1 MNVQRRLREIR
12 LLLAISVGV
21 FCACSCVLSMANSYY
36 LARFNL
42 DSYTRDLQGWEA
54 CRQARPSY
62 YRANTEAVDSCLK
75 GLDAAR
81 DNFWVRL
88 SSGQRAGLFILA
100 GLGGTVGGYVTT
112 WAVASL
118 GGLAIGKLFRW
129 LAFAVRRPA
138 SRHVEA
144 QAPAA
149 EDQGP
154 TVEPSK
160 KTTGGF
166 MRFAGRAN
174 SPDLSAAECD
184 GSKVCGSGSPAR

>member
-1 MNVQRRLREIR
+1 MNVQHRLREIR

-36 LARFNL
+36 LARSNL

-54 CRQARPSY
+54 CRQARPAY

-88 SSGQRAGLFILA
+88 STGQRAGLFILA
-100 GLGGTVGGYVTT
+100 GLGGTVGGYLAT
-112 WAVASL
+112 WAVIWFV
-118 GGLAIGKLFRW
+118 GLAIGKLFRW
-129 LAFAVRRPA
+129 LVFAVRRPA
-138 SRHVEA
+138 SQHVEA

-149 EDQGP
+149 EDRDP
-154 TVEPSK
+154 TVEPSEK
-160 KTTGGF
+160 STGSF
-166 MRFAGRAN
+166 ARFASRA
-174 SPDLSAAECD
+174 SSADVSATECD
-184 GSKVCGSGSPAR
+184 SSKVCGSGSPAR